1 MKSKKTFTVMSILIA
16 VLVLGVGYAAVSEVP
31 LNLTGSVNVKANAE
45 FVVEYDTTH
54 EVAVSTDE
62 TIDTNAVVA
71 GEYLDASNAT
81 MTVNLDSTHRSAY
94 AIYKIDNLS
103 EELKATISAEV
114 TSDFIEDY
122 KDYLAVAQEL
132 CTTEACDTPLAGT
145 QLGKNESAYLKVTV
159 SLTKLPVEDIANA
172 QFTIT
177 TKATPVEVELGE

>member
-45 FVVEYDTTH
+45 FVVKYDKANH

-62 TIDTNAVVA
+62 TIDTKAVVA
-71 GEYLDASNAT
+71 GEYMDESNAT

-94 AIYKIDNLS
+94 AIYKIVNLS
-103 EELKATISAEV
+103 EELKATISAQVNGFGE
-114 TSDFIEDY
+114 EHE
-122 KDYLAVAQEL
+122 DYLAVSHKL
-132 CTTEACDTPLAGT
+132 CTTETCDVSLEDN
-145 QLGKNESAYLKVTV
+145 QLGKNEVAFLKVTV

-177 TKATPVEVELGE
+177 TKATPVEVEIGE